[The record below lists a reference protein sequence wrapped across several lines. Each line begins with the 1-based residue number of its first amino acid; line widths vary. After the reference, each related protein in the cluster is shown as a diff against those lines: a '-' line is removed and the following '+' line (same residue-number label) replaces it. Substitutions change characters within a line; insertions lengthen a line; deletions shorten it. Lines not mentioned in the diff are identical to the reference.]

1 MKLRPL
7 FSILLCGAAMTAFA
21 QTHLEGVEYYNA
33 DQLENARELLT
44 RNFNNAGT
52 DKAVANYYL
61 GLIAL
66 DNKNVSEATSYFQKG
81 LDANPDY
88 AYNYAGLGAIAL
100 RNGNHKEAE
109 NFFKEG
115 DSKAKKDAAYS
126 IAVARAYYDA
136 DPAAYAT
143 EIEKRIAKARKTN
156 LEDPAIFLFEGDMKK
171 DRDDVGGAAALYEMA
186 AGYNP
191 MSAEAYVKYAN
202 LFTRVNPTYAIEKLK
217 QLLEH
222 NPNSALGQKE
232 LANAYY
238 NNSDFANA
246 AAEYGKYVNNLNHF
260 KQDEDRY
267 AFLLF
272 YGQDYQKG
280 YDYATDLLKENPAN
294 FSAQRFQYMN
304 AAQLPNMKD
313 RLPAMAKALYA
324 NHKAN
329 PASNKLAAIDYTLI
343 AEEFGSAKEYDAA
356 VEVLQNA
363 IKEMPENAN
372 FNKQLA
378 MLYVDQTQ
386 LANAA
391 KAYQGYLDKTA
402 NPSFNDYNQQAT
414 FCYYAGVENKK
425 DNPQEAEKYFALAEK
440 NVAKATEMAPESYK
454 GRKILGDIAMQRAAD
469 EKGIREAAQPFY
481 EDAIVYLEN
490 SDDPSRYQSDAKT
503 MYNYLGNYY
512 LDKKDVAKAKE
523 YFNKYLQYDP
533 DNADYRKFV
542 EGLK

>member
-1 MKLRPL
+1 MKLKSF
-7 FSILLCGAAMTAFA
+7 FSILLCGASMTAFA

-44 RNFNNAGT
+44 RNYNNAGT

-66 DNKNVSEATSYFQKG
+66 DNKDVKAATDYFQKG

-88 AYNYAGLGAIAL
+88 AYNYAGLGAVAL
-100 RNGNHKEAE
+100 RNGNVKEAE
-109 NFFKEG
+109 SFFKEG
-115 DSKAKKDAAYS
+115 DSKAKKDAGYS
-126 IAVARAYYDA
+126 IAVARALYNA
-136 DPAAYAT
+136 DPVAHAT

-156 LEDPAIFLFEGDMKK
+156 LKDPAIFLFEGDMKK
-171 DRDDVGGAAALYEMA
+171 DRDDAGGAAALYEMA

-202 LFTRVNPTYAIEKLK
+202 LFTIADPDYAIVKLK
-217 QLLEH
+217 ELLQQ
-222 NPNSALGQKE
+222 NPKSVLGQKE

-238 NNSDFANA
+238 NKSDFANA
-246 AAEYGKYVNNLNHF
+246 AAEYGKYVNNPNHF

-280 YDYATDLLKENPAN
+280 YDYATALLKENPSN
-294 FSAQRFQYMN
+294 FTAQRFQYMN
-304 AAQLPNMKD
+304 AAQLPSMKEQ
-313 RLPAMAKALYA
+313 LPAMAKALYA

-329 PASNKLAAIDYTLI
+329 PSVNKLAAIDYTLI
-343 AEEFGSAKEYDAA
+343 AEEFSSAKDYDDA
-356 VEVLQNA
+356 VEVLNNA
-363 IKEMPENAN
+363 MKEMPDNAN

-378 MLYVDQTQ
+378 MVYVDQAKLT
-386 LANAA
+386 NAA

-425 DNPQEAEKYFALAEK
+425 ENPVEAEKYFAMAEQNIGKAIELA
-440 NVAKATEMAPESYK
+440 PDSYK
-454 GRKILGDIAMQRAAD
+454 GRKILGDIAMQRAVD
-469 EKGIREAAQPFY
+469 ERGIREAAQPFY
-481 EDAIVYLEN
+481 EEAIVYLEN
-490 SDDPSRYQSDAKT
+490 SDDPSRYQSDAKN

-523 YFNKYLQYDP
+523 YFNKYLKYDP
-533 DNADYRKFV
+533 NNADYRKFV